1 MSGDCYR
8 EQEVNK
14 FLKSPF
20 FMLKGENMSLPLL
33 ILRAKQTILDYLY
46 NQGSCKGRELGRHVI
61 DNLAWKERMY
71 GEIVY
76 RPVAKDGLA
85 FIMAYKE
92 LETDGEIKIVRPKGV
107 PFPMTDYETT
117 FELNIP

>member
-1 MSGDCYR
+1 M
-8 EQEVNK
+8 K
-14 FLKSPF
+14 F
-20 FMLKGENMSLPLL
+20 PLS
-33 ILRAKQTILDYLY
+33 ILRAKDTILDFL
-46 NQGSCKGRELGRHVI
+46 NNHGASRGGELGRHVL
-61 DNLAWKERMY
+61 DKLAWKERMD